1 MLKIKSFVDTNMF
14 KKYSLNNKKN
24 VIVNT
29 LNKYGKNGVE
39 SLTRA
44 TPVDTGKT
52 ASSWRYEIREKN
64 GTFEL
69 VWLNSNRNDG
79 VLIVA
84 LIKYGHA
91 TASGSWIEGEDFITP
106 AMRNILKQLVNEIKT
121 EVKKNGK

>member
-1 MLKIKSFVDTNMF
+1 MLKIESFVDTNIF
-14 KKYSLNNKKN
+14 RKYSLKNKKN
-24 VIVNT
+24 IIINI

-91 TASGSWIEGEDFITP
+91 TASGSWVDGEDFISP
-106 AMRNILKQLVNEIKT
+106 AMHNILKQLVNEIKT

>member
-1 MLKIKSFVDTNMF
+1 MLKIESFVDTNIF
-14 KKYSLNNKKN
+14 RKYSLKNKKN
-24 VIVNT
+24 IIINI

-91 TASGSWIEGEDFITP
+91 TASGSWVDGEDFITP
-106 AMRNILKQLVNEIKT
+106 AMHNILKQLVNEIKT

>member
-84 LIKYGHA
+84 LIKYGHT